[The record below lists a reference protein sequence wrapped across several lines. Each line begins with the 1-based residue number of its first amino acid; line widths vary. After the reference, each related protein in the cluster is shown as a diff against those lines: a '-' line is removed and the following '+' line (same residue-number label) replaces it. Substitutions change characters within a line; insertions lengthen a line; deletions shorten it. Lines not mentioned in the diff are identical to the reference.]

1 MNLFEELRR
10 IADLVRMKH
19 KWVDE
24 ILIHRQFV
32 ARGYVYLVEYQERFF
47 ILMNSYD
54 LDIAASQMP
63 SVSTGYPFS
72 YVMGIPVCED
82 GEKIKRIMTGVWNVP
97 DYNYFLPGT
106 QDFISSQAR
115 H

>member
-10 IADLVRMKH
+10 IADLMKQKH

-24 ILIHRQFV
+24 ILIHRKFV

-54 LDIAASQMP
+54 LDIAINQMP
-63 SVSTGYPFS
+63 SIPAKYPLN
-72 YVMGIPVCED
+72 YIVGIPICED
-82 GEKIKRIMTGVWNVP
+82 GEKIKQIMTGVFHVP
-97 DYNYFLPGT
+97 DYSYFLPN
-106 QDFISSQAR
+106 ISLFPRSA
-115 H
+115 